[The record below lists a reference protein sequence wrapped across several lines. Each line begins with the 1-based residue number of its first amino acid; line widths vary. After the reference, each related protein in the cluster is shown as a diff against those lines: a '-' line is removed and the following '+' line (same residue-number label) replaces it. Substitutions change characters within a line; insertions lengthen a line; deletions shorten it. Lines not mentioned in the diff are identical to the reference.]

1 MCLSWNKY
9 LLYDNGFYL
18 LRVCDRGAHCQF
30 NNSSINIFKKKNTIL
45 RDPKLNRHR
54 FGDSTITIYSDALG
68 EVS

>member
-1 MCLSWNKY
+1 MITVSICCVFVIAVLI
-9 LLYDNGFYL
+9 
-18 LRVCDRGAHCQF
+18 V
-30 NNSSINIFKKKNTIL
+30 SSIIHQEIYLKKTTIL